1 MADYVYELLAK
12 IGLDDK
18 EFQDKLIGAG
28 KSMHNTAAEIEAK
41 AEQMRK
47 SMLTITGAG
56 AAALGAFAVDSVK
69 TAAEFDASMSK
80 VAAISGATGDDFT
93 ALEEKAKQMGATTK
107 FSASE
112 SAEAMTYMAMAGWKT
127 GDMLSGIEGIMNL
140 AAASGENL
148 ATTSDIVTDALTA
161 FGMKAEESGR
171 FADILAAAATNSNT
185 NVAMMGDTF
194 KYVAPVAGALGYT
207 AEDVAVAVG
216 LMANSGIKASQSGTA
231 LRGILTRLAKPT
243 KESSQAMNALGL
255 SLDDGNG
262 HMYSFMEIM
271 EQMRDGFK
279 NKLQIPSEVVRGT
292 LANLGAEL
300 EAGTITQKQYDKEVE
315 TLMNRAY
322 GAEGAL
328 MAEYAAMLA
337 GQEGMSGLLAI
348 VNASDEDFAQLTES
362 IYNSNGAA
370 EEMARIMEDNLMGD
384 IHQMTSAWETFRLEL
399 GKKLMPYAREFIQWI
414 TDLIRRADEIIPKVT
429 AVAAAF
435 ATFSVAINM
444 TSIIKKV
451 TLAFQAFMALIV
463 ANPVA
468 LVVAGIVAA
477 ITYLWQTNEEF
488 RDSVITI
495 LNLIKETF
503 QNFVAKIKERL
514 DAMGFDFE
522 AFKETVSTIWHTL
535 WDGIALIIERVF
547 EQIWNFIQTALD
559 VIIGIVDVFSGII
572 SGDWDQVWTGLKE
585 IASAIWRGLQFEW
598 ELFLETLKDL
608 ADAVLTAFGTSW
620 EAVWG
625 AVKQFFVDI
634 WNGIVEFF
642 TGVID
647 RIKFDFELLK
657 IALSLLHEWFA
668 EIGSQIKETV
678 NGVIDY
684 FKSIPDKFKSWGGKI
699 IEKAKEVA
707 KNVGETF
714 KKSWESA
721 KTWGSNLISNIGNG
735 ISEKVSAL
743 GDAVKKIASSI
754 GDALKRFAESA
765 KTLGGNISLNIRNG
779 FAEKIRDMYEIVRN
793 MFSEIQNAFR
803 QIIDAARS
811 WGSGLM
817 ASFVNGIVE
826 RWNDLVSRLNQMA
839 QAVRDRLHFT
849 QPDKGPLSGPNGF
862 ESYAPDMMKTFA
874 KGIKDNTDL
883 VTEQVEKSF
892 NFGDS
897 MAGFD
902 SGTVVSR
909 GNAMAVGGATRN
921 ITTILQMDRYTL
933 GRVVYELYNEE
944 SQRVGLKLAAGGKA

>member
-18 EFQDKLIGAG
+18 EFQDKLTGAG
-28 KSMHNTAAEIEAK
+28 QSFKNTAAEIEAK

-69 TAAEFDASMSK
+69 TAAEFDATMSK

-194 KYVAPVAGALGYT
+194 KYVAPVAGALGYS

-370 EEMARIMEDNLMGD
+370 AEMAQIMENNLMGD
-384 IHQMTSAWETFRLEL
+384 IHQMTSAWENFRLEL

-429 AVAAAF
+429 AAAAAF

-488 RDSVITI
+488 RDSIITI
-495 LNLIKETF
+495 WNLIKETF
-503 QNFVAKIKERL
+503 QNFVAQIKERL

-535 WDGIALIIERVF
+535 WDGIALIIVRVF

-559 VIIGIVDVFSGII
+559 VIIGIVDVFSGIL
-572 SGDWDQVWTGLKE
+572 SGDWELVWTGLQE

-598 ELFLETLKDL
+598 EQFLETLKDL
-608 ADAVLTAFGTSW
+608 ADVFLSAFGTSW

-625 AVKQFFVDI
+625 AVQQFFVDI

-642 TGVID
+642 TGVVD
-647 RIKFDFELLK
+647 RIKFDFEILK

-668 EIGSQIKETV
+668 EIGSQIKKTV

-684 FKSIPDKFKSWGGKI
+684 FKRIPEKFKSWGGKI

-721 KTWGSNLISNIGNG
+721 KTWGSNLISNIANG
-735 ISEKVSAL
+735 VAEKVSSLVEKITKIGTTIGELWGKFSETAKKYGANIL
-743 GDAVKKIASSI
+743 ASLIGGIVSKVSDIYETYKKIINSI
-754 GDALKRFAESA
+754 VESV
-765 KTLGGNISLNIRNG
+765 
-779 FAEKIRDMYEIVRN
+779 RDV
-793 MFSEIQNAFR
+793 
-803 QIIDAARS
+803 IDKARS

-817 ASFVNGIVE
+817 TSFVNGIVE
-826 RWNDLVSRLNQMA
+826 KFNSLVDKLRQMGSA
-839 QAVRDRLHFT
+839 IKSYLHFT

-874 KGIKDNTDL
+874 KGITDNTDL
-883 VTEQVEKSF
+883 VTNAISRSF
-892 NFGDS
+892 DFGDQI
-897 MAGFD
+897 AGFSD
-902 SGTVVSR
+902 GAVVRRGSSQSVSGGV
-909 GNAMAVGGATRN
+909 RN
-921 ITTILQMDRYTL
+921 MTTILQLDRYTL

-944 SQRVGLKLAAGGKA
+944 QQRVGVKLAGGIA